1 MHRAARL
8 EKTSPISDGFRRHP
22 QTLSSPPPQSQVFSG
37 TKESAGCIGP
47 VHWPAAAECLTCYV
61 RGRTLS
67 RPLSASV
74 CGKYDMPSRRPY
86 ERIAEGLIS
95 ACRKHVVVATRL
107 SPFKVGDNQRL
118 ERTMSGAAKTS
129 AYFPLHDQPPTG
141 TKESELSPLSRTLY
155 EVGGL
160 IFRHPPSGA
169 TRIVDTKA
177 EGFPPGWRIV
187 SKSIPILRHTPSYAM
202 VFYLFG

>member
-141 TKESELSPLSRTLY
+141 TKESASPLTTPDMVRSGRVLQTSVKFPIPHNFSSESDKTAPAFHSPPRSATEAALS
-155 EVGGL
+155 GL
-160 IFRHPPSGA
+160 RSG
-169 TRIVDTKA
+169 
-177 EGFPPGWRIV
+177 
-187 SKSIPILRHTPSYAM
+187 L
-202 VFYLFG
+202 

>member
-141 TKESELSPLSRTLY
+141 TKESASPLTTPDMVRSGRVLQTSVKFPIPHNFSSESAKTAPAFHSPPRSATEAALS
-155 EVGGL
+155 GL
-160 IFRHPPSGA
+160 HSG
-169 TRIVDTKA
+169 
-177 EGFPPGWRIV
+177 
-187 SKSIPILRHTPSYAM
+187 L
-202 VFYLFG
+202 

>member
-1 MHRAARL
+1 MRTQPVRPA
-8 EKTSPISDGFRRHP
+8 DGVLGWFY
-22 QTLSSPPPQSQVFSG
+22 
-37 TKESAGCIGP
+37 ESFVPWEDYRGLG
-47 VHWPAAAECLTCYV
+47 L

-177 EGFPPGWRIV
+177 EGFPPRLENRLKEYPD
-187 SKSIPILRHTPSYAM
+187 S
-202 VFYLFG
+202 

>member
-141 TKESELSPLSRTLY
+141 TKESASPLTTPDMVRSGRVLQTSVKFPIPHNFSSESDKTAPAFHSPPRSATEAALS
-155 EVGGL
+155 GL
-160 IFRHPPSGA
+160 HSG
-169 TRIVDTKA
+169 
-177 EGFPPGWRIV
+177 
-187 SKSIPILRHTPSYAM
+187 L
-202 VFYLFG
+202 